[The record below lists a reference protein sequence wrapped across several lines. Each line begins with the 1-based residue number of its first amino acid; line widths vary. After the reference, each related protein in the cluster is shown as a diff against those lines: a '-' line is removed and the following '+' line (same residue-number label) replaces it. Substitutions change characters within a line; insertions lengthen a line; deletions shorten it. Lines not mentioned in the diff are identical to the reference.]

1 MATQQDTSRQQ
12 AQQIRQKL
20 TDLASTLESD
30 IGKVD
35 DPRGQ
40 ALYET
45 SREVLKGLATAF
57 DHYEHRSEQAW
68 R

>member
-12 AQQIRQKL
+12 AQQIRRKL
-20 TDLASTLESD
+20 TDLAGSLESE

-35 DPRGQ
+35 DPKAQ
-40 ALYET
+40 VLFET

>member
-12 AQQIRQKL
+12 AREIRQKL
-20 TDLASTLESD
+20 TDLARSLESD
-30 IGKVD
+30 IDDLD
-35 DPRGQ
+35 DPKGQ
-40 ALYET
+40 ALFET

-57 DHYEHRSEQAW
+57 EHYEQRSEPAW

>member
-12 AQQIRQKL
+12 AQQVRERL
-20 TDLASTLESD
+20 SDLARSLETD

-35 DPRGQ
+35 DPKAQ
-40 ALYET
+40 ALFET

-57 DHYEHRSEQAW
+57 EHYEHRSEQAW